1 MRAILSASIALAAA
15 TAEVA
20 AAPGVERL
28 QWTVPAMADA
38 GAFGVV
44 SWSRPGTC
52 DRLLA
57 TGTQSIPL
65 LFEFGAADGEVAR
78 RGHQPVRNEG
88 QPRLIAS
95 RGGRAWVV
103 GTTRVVGNN
112 VTQIREVTHAPLGQS
127 EPIAFDP
134 PVGTSPAIDDFDGD
148 GALDVVATVR
158 QAAGG
163 GFVSHLE
170 LRGYPGGE
178 VRWRCE
184 GCGGEPLALQLDG
197 DAPLELVVRA
207 ADGVT
212 RIVDGATGEEAGRPP
227 VPALGS
233 MIAANVDSDAQ
244 QELLVL
250 DAGSPRLVR
259 AFDGVSLEP
268 AWTIAPSAIAVIN
281 LGVAAADLDSDG
293 IDEVIVLEGGSR
305 DQVVVH
311 DPQTQQAI
319 RAIPTQDL
327 FNVQVAPLAVA
338 DVDCDG
344 VKELRILPG
353 LGVVE
358 LDGSRAG
365 ATFEQTSVGPYVAL
379 ADRDIDA
386 DGTSDL
392 LYVSTRPSSI
402 DPVRLE
408 RVVRGRNR
416 PEPLGGSLPSG
427 VRTGAVAQLDDD
439 APLEALVLW
448 SGFAQVVDLAL
459 GEVQDSF
466 PIAGDPARLAFLD
479 HDGDGRLEVAIAI
492 RGASSFVQLV
502 DPRTGTEVWRSA
514 VSEVPPNSVQTSLD
528 VFDRDGDG
536 SVEILHSA
544 GQLLRA
550 VDPLTGQSDWAGAVF
565 GWRVTGHD
573 LVSTTKVLFAIS
585 PSAGRLDRLDAST
598 LVVDRTAALP
608 PGQQFRALRRW
619 PGPAAWLL
627 AGTNDGL
634 VVIDDDILAPLAR
647 APADA
652 FCDHAEPEVLVD
664 LRARSRIETT
674 FGCRSGIYRYL
685 VDMEDTLLR
694 DGFEP

>member
-38 GAFGVV
+38 GAYGVV
-44 SWSRPGTC
+44 KWSRSGAC

-57 TGTQSIPL
+57 TGIQSIPL
-65 LFEFGAADGEVAR
+65 LFEFGSVDGEIAR
-78 RGHQPVRNEG
+78 RGHVPVHTSG
-88 QPRLIAS
+88 QPRLISS
-95 RGGRAWVV
+95 RDGRAWIV
-103 GTTRVVGNN
+103 GTSGVAGSSNS
-112 VTQIREVTHAPLGQS
+112 QIREVTGSPLAPS
-127 EPIAFDP
+127 EPVEFDP
-134 PVGTSPAIDDFDGD
+134 PIGTSPAIDDFDGD
-148 GALDVVATVR
+148 GALDVASTVL

-163 GFVSHLE
+163 GFVSHLD

-207 ADGVT
+207 SGGVT

-259 AFDGVSLEP
+259 AFDGGSLES
-268 AWTIAPSAIAVIN
+268 AWTIAPSAFAVII

-293 IDEVIVLEGGSR
+293 IDEVIVLEGGIR
-305 DQVVVH
+305 DQVVVY
-311 DPQTQQAI
+311 DARTQQVI
-319 RAIPTQDL
+319 RAVATQDL
-327 FNVQVAPLAVA
+327 PSLQVAPLAVA

-344 VKELRILPG
+344 VKELLILPG

-358 LDGSRAG
+358 LDGSRTG
-365 ATFEQTSVGPYVAL
+365 AIFEPTSVGPYVAL
-379 ADRDIDA
+379 ADRDIEA
-386 DGTSDL
+386 DGESDL

-402 DPVRLE
+402 DPVFLE
-408 RVVRGRNR
+408 RVVRGRSR
-416 PEPLGGSLPSG
+416 PEPLGAGLPG
-427 VRTGAVAQLDDD
+427 GIRTGAVAQLDGD
-439 APLEALVLW
+439 APLEALLLW
-448 SGFAQVVDLAL
+448 SGFAQVVDLAV
-459 GEVQDSF
+459 GEVQHSF

-479 HDGDGRLEVAIAI
+479 HDGDGRLEAAIAI

-502 DPRTGTEVWRSA
+502 DPRTGLEVWRSA
-514 VSEVPPNSVQTSLD
+514 VSELPPNSVQTSLD
-528 VFDRDGDG
+528 IFDRDGDG
-536 SVEILHSA
+536 SAEVLHSA

-550 VDPLTGQSDWAGAVF
+550 VDPLTGQSDWSGSVF

-573 LVSTTKVLFAIS
+573 LASTTKVLFAIS
-585 PSAGRLDRLDAST
+585 PSAGSLDRLDAST
-598 LVVDRTAALP
+598 LVVDRTTALP
-608 PGQQFRALRRW
+608 QGQQFRALRRW
-619 PGPAAWLL
+619 PTPTPWLL
-627 AGTNDGL
+627 AGVNDGL
-634 VVIDDDILAPLAR
+634 VVIDDDGLAPLVR

-652 FCDHAEPEVLVD
+652 FCDHAEPEILVD
-664 LRARSRIETT
+664 PRAPGRIETT
-674 FGCRSGIYRYL
+674 FACRSGIYRYL